1 MGSMLVGVAS
11 VHCIAE
17 TLGGIYDLPHG
28 LCKVIFLPYMME
40 CNSCCCQDK
49 YARVARAMGLEFT
62 AEEEGAS
69 KAVAVVQQRCLDVGL
84 PRFKFLNVPEQS
96 FGRIA
101 KISARNISTQSNPGP
116 MTVEDY
122 IAVLKMANR

>member
-1 MGSMLVGVAS
+1 MFLIHGGLIIQIL
-11 VHCIAE
+11 CKIAE
-17 TLGGIYDLPHG
+17 YLIKSIAASAALWDPEL
-28 LCKVIFLPYMME
+28 
-40 CNSCCCQDK
+40 
-49 YARVARAMGLEFT
+49 T
-62 AEEEGAS
+62 AEEEGEA
-69 KAVAVVQQRCLDVGL
+69 KAVAAVQQRCLDVGL